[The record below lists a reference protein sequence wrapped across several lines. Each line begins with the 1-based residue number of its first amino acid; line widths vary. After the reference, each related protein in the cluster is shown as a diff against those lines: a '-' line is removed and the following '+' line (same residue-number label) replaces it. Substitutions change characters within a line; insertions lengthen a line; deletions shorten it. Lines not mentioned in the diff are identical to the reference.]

1 MKLVFHMQDK
11 QIISQLKG
19 LKAIKPGKDWAL
31 LVKKD
36 LLIEPVELQNIQE
49 RVSFSESVFSFFAK
63 PAFVV
68 GSLVFV
74 GCAVM
79 GTFAYFGLQKKNYDL
94 QAYLNSFA
102 SQTKEN
108 QEALIGLQDVQN
120 KMDEVKAALVALKS
134 TNDPKKILAVTEV
147 VKSAAK
153 NSQTAI
159 DQIKNSNTD
168 LSKQALAS
176 LGKIKESSL
185 EIEKTSID
193 LQIEMFKTYL
203 AELKTKTLNE
213 QDQERLAS
221 AEKYFSEGNIENAI
235 ILLVKIGE
243 TVK

>member
-1 MKLVFHMQDK
+1 MQDK

-19 LKAIKPGKDWAL
+19 LKAIKPAKDWAV

-36 LLIEPVELQNIQE
+36 LLTEPIELQNIQE
-49 RVSFSESVFSFFAK
+49 KVSFGESVFSFFAK
-63 PAFVV
+63 PAFVI
-68 GSLVFV
+68 SSIAFV
-74 GCAVM
+74 GLVVM
-79 GTFAYFGLQKKNYDL
+79 GSFAYFGLQKKNYDL
-94 QAYLNSFA
+94 QAYVDSFTP
-102 SQTKEN
+102 QTEEN
-108 QEALIGLQDVQN
+108 KMAIAGLLDVQN
-120 KMDEVKAALVALKS
+120 KMDEVKAALVALKL

-147 VKSAAK
+147 VKSTAK

-185 EIEKTSID
+185 EIEKTSIG
-193 LQIEMFKTYL
+193 LQTEMFKTYL

-213 QDQERLAS
+213 QDQERLS
-221 AEKYFSEGNIENAI
+221 EAEKYFNEGNIESAI

-243 TVK
+243 TSN

>member
-1 MKLVFHMQDK
+1 MQDK
-11 QIISQLKG
+11 VISQLKA

-49 RVSFSESVFSFFAK
+49 RVGFGEAVFSFFAR

-74 GCAVM
+74 ACAIM

-108 QEALIGLQDVQN
+108 KEAMAGLADIQS
-120 KMDEVKAALVALKS
+120 KMDEVKTALVALKS
-134 TNDPKKILAVTEV
+134 SNDPKKILAMTEV

-159 DQIKNSNTD
+159 DQIKSLNSD

-176 LGKIKESSL
+176 LGKIKESSQ
-185 EIEKTSID
+185 EIEKTSND
-193 LQIEMFKTYL
+193 MQVEMFKTYL
-203 AELKTKTLNE
+203 AELKTKVLNE
-213 QDQERLAS
+213 QDKERLADV
-221 AEKYFSEGNIENAI
+221 EKYFNEGSIESAI
-235 ILLVKIGE
+235 TLLVRIGE
-243 TVK
+243 TAQ